1 MKVKI
6 TEVTHNRKNME
17 STERTYVSE
26 VFSVDDERSRILVA
40 DPEGALVWVKVG
52 SKAVDDSVYVVRKA
66 ALTY

>member
-1 MKVKI
+1 
-6 TEVTHNRKNME
+6 ME